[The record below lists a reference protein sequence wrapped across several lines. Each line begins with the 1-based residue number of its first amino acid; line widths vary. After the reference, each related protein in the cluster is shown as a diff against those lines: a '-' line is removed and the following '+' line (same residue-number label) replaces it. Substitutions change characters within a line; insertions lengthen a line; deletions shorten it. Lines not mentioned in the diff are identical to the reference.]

1 VNRDMEVDHL
11 IFDNIPSWR
20 RTSFSP
26 RSSEL
31 KRTLRDIFNTQLND
45 QAFKFE
51 LFLDAYLLD
60 VEYQGCISIWQCDP
74 GIWSYLIMGLSLRI
88 SEISVLIQFI
98 QKFSAIFSL
107 QLLPCTVGMKC
118 DPELDD
124 CGIASSMWE
133 LTTMLMISLQKH
145 SPHGKQEPSIQYKFQ
160 EGNGFYTNLIIP
172 PNQLSEVVAVWL
184 TFPIAVD
191 SMFEQMDTKRMGA
204 KLYKCNIVA
213 GVLEHVLSLKIWQ
226 HFLVSGNDTTKQV
239 AELITNNLLAHV
251 DDTSQ
256 TLEICVLEKIPSW
269 RGNGFSPGKCEL
281 TSYLSGTP
289 LQQADKAMKFEF
301 SSATYLKDIEYKSLR
316 ISFRI

>member
-1 VNRDMEVDHL
+1 M
-11 IFDNIPSWR
+11 
-20 RTSFSP
+20 
-26 RSSEL
+26 
-31 KRTLRDIFNTQLND
+31 KRTLSDIFNTQLSD
-45 QAFKFE
+45 QDFKSA
-51 LFLDAYLLD
+51 LFLDTYVLGM
-60 VEYQGCISIWQCDP
+60 EYQGCISVWQWDP
-74 GIWSYLIMGLSLRI
+74 GICSYHIMGLFLRI

-98 QKFSAIFSL
+98 QKSSEIFSL
-107 QLLPCTVGMKC
+107 QLLPGTVGMKEC

-124 CGIASSMWE
+124 CGISSSMWV
-133 LTTMLMISLQKH
+133 LTIMLMVSLQYHLVLGMKH

-213 GVLEHVLSLKIWQ
+213 GALEHVLSLKIWQ

-239 AELITNNLLAHV
+239 AELITNNLLANV

-269 RGNGFSPGKCEL
+269 RGNGFSPGRCEL
-281 TSYLSGTP
+281 TSYLCGTHCSW
-289 LQQADKAMKFEF
+289 LIK
-301 SSATYLKDIEYKSLR
+301 L
-316 ISFRI
+316 